1 MSTIFHPSVRRNIE
15 TMANNKKSLEYWN
28 PTHWN
33 LLIDGKPLFCKS
45 WFDKSILHAATFS
58 IKTQTHSSLLEDF
71 CSKFDLKTPFTL
83 YLGPINAI
91 PSSWRLKNSPSR
103 CSVSEENVEKS
114 PQKLRRAFC
123 RVLKR
128 TFVPPTAE
136 NKIFS
141 LVFLTTAF
149 IKCTNYLF
157 KLKMTSK

>member
-28 PTHWN
+28 PAHWN

-83 YLGPINAI
+83 YLGPINAM
-91 PSSWRLKNSPSR
+91 PSSWRLVIKNSPSR
-103 CSVSEENVEKS
+103 CSVSEENVENISTKVAPS
-114 PQKLRRAFC
+114 ILSG
-123 RVLKR
+123 V
-128 TFVPPTAE
+128 E
-136 NKIFS
+136 EIFS